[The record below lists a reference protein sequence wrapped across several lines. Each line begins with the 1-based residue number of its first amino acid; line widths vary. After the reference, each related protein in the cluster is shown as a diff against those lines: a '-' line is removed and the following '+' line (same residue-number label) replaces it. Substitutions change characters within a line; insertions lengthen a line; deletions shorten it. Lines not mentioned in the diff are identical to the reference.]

1 VKEFNKL
8 MLRIQLL
15 KEFKHCTC
23 EDSKEEEKIFF
34 KRSFYYIF
42 ICFFFFKSS
51 FIILFF
57 QHATNLTDNN
67 GANFSFS
74 HTHAGTR
81 TDVGTRA

>member
-1 VKEFNKL
+1 MKEFNKL

-34 KRSFYYIF
+34 NEAFIIF
-42 ICFFFFKSS
+42 LFVFFFKSS

>member
-1 VKEFNKL
+1 VKIRKKKKKYFLTKL
-8 MLRIQLL
+8 
-15 KEFKHCTC
+15 
-23 EDSKEEEKIFF
+23 
-34 KRSFYYIF
+34 YYIF
-42 ICFFFFKSS
+42 LFVFFFKSS